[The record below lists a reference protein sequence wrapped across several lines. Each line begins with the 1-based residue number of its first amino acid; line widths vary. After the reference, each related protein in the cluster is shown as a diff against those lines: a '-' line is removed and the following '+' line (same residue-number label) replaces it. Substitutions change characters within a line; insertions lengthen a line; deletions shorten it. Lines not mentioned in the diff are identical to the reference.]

1 MTRLET
7 EVVQMDG
14 EDIILVRGLRDLRR
28 VCMDW
33 AHFSNDV
40 LGRIQIPAEDQTRD
54 FRQYPIEFD
63 PPAHG
68 NWRALVDSMFARPRT
83 PEFEARISD
92 LVSWM
97 VADLRA
103 RGGGEIVRDFAL
115 PLQSRALAVLLDMP
129 LSEGDLWASWG
140 FHVFRSEGENDLD
153 RAGALVRYLE
163 RTLDA
168 ATGDDSFFG
177 RLQRMTIDGRP
188 LTRHEQLGFAHLVF
202 AGGRDTVINLISG
215 GIGYLARNPAI
226 FARLKTEPTLAVS
239 ATEELVRFISPLSLL
254 GRVCPG
260 GGQIK
265 DTTVQPGQRIGLCL
279 AQANRD
285 PAIFDD
291 PDTIRIDR
299 NPNPHVA
306 FGSGPHTCLGNAHAR
321 LLSRTVL
328 TEFATAFDRLEVVE
342 ATERTFDPRVGVS
355 GLHFSRLVINAS

>member
-226 FARLKTEPTLAVS
+226 FARPK
-239 ATEELVRFISPLSLL
+239 
-254 GRVCPG
+254 
-260 GGQIK
+260 K
-265 DTTVQPGQRIGLCL
+265 
-279 AQANRD
+279 
-285 PAIFDD
+285 
-291 PDTIRIDR
+291 
-299 NPNPHVA
+299 PNPRLRFPQLKNWCASSRRCRCWGGSARVA
-306 FGSGPHTCLGNAHAR
+306 GRSKTRRFNQASGSDCALRRPTVIRQYSMTPTRSESTEIPTRMSPSAAV
-321 LLSRTVL
+321 RTPVWV
-328 TEFATAFDRLEVVE
+328 TRMPVCC
-342 ATERTFDPRVGVS
+342 RGRS
-355 GLHFSRLVINAS
+355 

>member
-1 MTRLET
+1 MTRPQT

-14 EDIILVRGLRDLRR
+14 EEIVLVRGLRDIRR

-40 LGRIQIPAEDQTRD
+40 LGRIQIPAEDKTRD

-68 NWRALVDSMFARPRT
+68 AWRALVEDMFARPRS
-83 PEFEARISD
+83 PEFQARIRD
-92 LVSWM
+92 LVSGM
-97 VADLRA
+97 VADLA
-103 RGGGEIVRDFAL
+103 KRGGGEIVRDFAL

-140 FHVFRSEGENDLD
+140 FHVFRSDGENDLD

-188 LTRHEQLGFAHLVF
+188 LTRREQLGFAHLVF

-215 GIGYLARNPAI
+215 GIGYLASNPDVFDQFKANPA
-226 FARLKTEPTLAVS
+226 LAVP

-260 GGQIK
+260 GGQINDK
-265 DTTVQPGQRIGLCL
+265 RVQPGQRVGLCF

-285 PAIFDD
+285 PAIFDA

-306 FGSGPHTCLGNAHAR
+306 FGSGPHTCIGNAHAR

-328 TEFATAFDRLEVVE
+328 TEFARVFDRLDVVE
-342 ATERTFDPRVGVS
+342 AAQRSVDPQVGVS
-355 GLHFSRLVINAS
+355 GLHFSRLVINVC